1 MTDDQRSLLPDCRNE
16 EMWTLCSAM
25 CDGTIDEQQ
34 LARLEQFAEDDSSN
48 RLFCAMYMRMNGQL
62 MRTFRPTNIKGKA
75 ANEWIDDGN
84 EDSPDKD
91 PCLPASVDLLA
102 NLPARPFIPALG
114 LFGDTVHGT
123 LHFLSQEAPIGF
135 LVATIILA
143 IGLWIGSMITVNYD
157 APVAVRPDRPE
168 SRSETTPGSDD
179 VNSKDVDS
187 TDFGVNSDNG
197 ARFVGRITDAV
208 NCQWK
213 VQAAGTKNRKAE
225 KRKQNSL
232 VALGDEFIL
241 TSGLMELVYDTGARV
256 ILQGPC
262 TYTVE
267 STAGGFLAV
276 GKLTTKLEKD
286 LKSQIT
292 NQQTSNPQSLIPNP
306 LFFVRTP
313 TAVVTDLGTE
323 FGVEV
328 NPKGHTTSHV
338 FRGLVELRTIAT
350 DGNRKGDIQLLHA
363 NQSARV
369 EEIAENTGGNQNKN
383 QNQPQSGRRRIV
395 LLASS
400 ATSSD
405 FVREI
410 PKFKIKMFDLVDVV
424 AGGNGFSGKRGAGID
439 PTNGLPCNTVEFGDN
454 PATVIIYPTGDRKYH
469 RVKWQPFIDGVFIP
483 DGSRGPFQVDSA
495 RHMFID
501 CPTTKNQTAY
511 HLWAGGVIPT
521 VRTTVPTK
529 LNGVDYASNGH
540 GLLFML
546 ANDGITFDLNAIR
559 KANPGWT
566 IGKFL
571 TVVGNVQDRS
581 VADFWVLVDGEVRDR
596 RRQCDASNGAFSVAI
611 PIKSDDRFLTLI
623 STDGGDNILRDFIIF
638 GDPRLELMCPS
649 DVNTVA
655 LPDQRE

>member
-1 MTDDQRSLLPDCRNE
+1 MLANQIPEELHELLIE
-16 EMWTLCSAM
+16 LL
-25 CDGTIDEQQ
+25 DEQ
-34 LARLEQFAEDDSSN
+34 LDANGARRLDAILSASPELQAFYDDFMTLHGM
-48 RLFCAMYMRMNGQL
+48 LFWRA
-62 MRTFRPTNIKGKA
+62 
-75 ANEWIDDGN
+75 
-84 EDSPDKD
+84 SP
-91 PCLPASVDLLA
+91 LQSVDLLA
-102 NLPARPFIPALG
+102 SAPTVVTAPESQVVQPPYSITPNFLG
-114 LFGDTVHGT
+114 SVRQDATAYFDLDEHPVRFSYLVTSILFV
-123 LHFLSQEAPIGF
+123 IGC
-135 LVATIILA
+135 LAASHIYVATHSVQNIAQHRPNQTSSNIDNKLPPTPIVIAHITHKVDCKWADSNTVPANDQIVLGNTLSLA
-143 IGLWIGSMITVNYD
+143 
-157 APVAVRPDRPE
+157 
-168 SRSETTPGSDD
+168 
-179 VNSKDVDS
+179 
-187 TDFGVNSDNG
+187 
-197 ARFVGRITDAV
+197 
-208 NCQWK
+208 
-213 VQAAGTKNRKAE
+213 
-225 KRKQNSL
+225 
-232 VALGDEFIL
+232 
-241 TSGLMELVYDTGARV
+241 SGLIEIAYDTGARV

-262 TYTVE
+262 TYTLE
-267 STAGGFLAV
+267 STSGGFLAV
-276 GKLTTKLEKD
+276 GKLTAKLEKKTGIHAD
-286 LKSQIT
+286 STTPSPSLQVSKS
-292 NQQTSNPQSLIPNP
+292 PG
-306 LFFVRTP
+306 LFFIRTP
-313 TAVVTDLGTE
+313 TATVTDLGTE

-338 FRGLVELRTIAT
+338 FRGLVELRTIAA

-501 CPTTKNQTAY
+501 CPTTKNRTAY
-511 HLWAGGVIPT
+511 HLWAGGAIPT

-559 KANPGWT
+559 KANQGWT

-623 STDGGDNILRDFIIF
+623 STDGGDDILRDFIIF
-638 GDPRLELMCPS
+638 GDPRLELMCPN